1 MKTKAGS
8 VPNPDNMPDNVLKT
22 VKTTQ
27 NLSKEMTPAME
38 QWQALKAENPE
49 ALLFFRMGDFYELFF
64 DDAVTASAV
73 LDITLTTRGY
83 NAGKPIA
90 MCGVPAGA
98 ASAYLARL
106 IRRGFRVAIAEQTEI
121 VSRGRHSK
129 KPLSR
134 SVVRLVTPGT
144 LTEEELLDPGRA
156 NFLLALVQATPL
168 QGSAYKDQQEI
179 EYGAAWIDVS
189 TGLFETMRVKKS
201 ALLAMLGRLDPA
213 EILADKD
220 SIPADYVHRCTPFDF
235 EMGVSVESARQRL
248 ASIFNVASIEAF
260 GTFSDEECCAAVLA
274 IDYIQRTQSG
284 KLPRLAHPI
293 TQTTAGIM
301 GMDAATR
308 ASLDILRTR
317 EGGCDHTLFSA
328 VDRTVSAAGGRMLA
342 AWLATPLTQR
352 ALIVQRQEV
361 WCFLREERS
370 LCKRLREILKK
381 TPDIVR
387 SLGRLSV
394 GRGQPRDLGAIR
406 EGLCVA
412 RQVKTILQEKSV
424 SLVSVLQ
431 DISTTL
437 ESAEDLRVTLSS
449 ALASDIPLRFED
461 GGVIA
466 SGYDSELDAYRTL
479 CGESKNLIAALQAHY
494 VAHYGV
500 NALKVRYHAQ
510 LGYVVEVPPAI
521 GARLKDNR
529 ELIFR
534 QGTTSVMRFSTEELA
549 QLGVRLTEADEKVL
563 QRERAIFTHLVES
576 VMAENGVPLIA
587 EALALLDVF
596 QSCALLANEGVWCC
610 PSIMEDTTFSLTRC
624 RHPVVEA
631 ALPSGECFTPNEC
644 HLPPDH
650 RVMLLTGPNMAGKST
665 FLRQTALAVILA
677 QAGMPVAAEKACIGV
692 VDQLFS
698 RVGASDDLARGRS
711 TFMVEMTE
719 TAAILH
725 QAGPRSLVVVD
736 EIGRGTA
743 TLDGLAIARAVLEAL
758 HTTVRCRTIFATH
771 FHELAQSIDILP
783 CLSLYTMAVREWR
796 GKIVFL
802 HEVLAGAAKKS
813 WGVYVAKLAGVPIPV
828 VERAEYL
835 LQELERK
842 EKSLPDS
849 LPLFASQQ
857 MSHQQKSS
865 CVALEEDKLRN
876 RLINIDLDN
885 LTPRAA
891 LEVLYELQK
900 EARNKRPIHV

>member
-1 MKTKAGS
+1 MKTKTGGTPNN
-8 VPNPDNMPDNVLKT
+8 VPKT
-22 VKTTQ
+22 IKTTQ
-27 NLSKEMTPAME
+27 SLSKEITPAME

-64 DDAVTASAV
+64 DDAVTASSV

-83 NAGKPIA
+83 NAGNPIA
-90 MCGVPAGA
+90 MCGVPVGA
-98 ASAYLARL
+98 SSVYLARL
-106 IRRGFRVAIAEQTEI
+106 IRRGFRVAIAEQIET
-121 VSRGRHSK
+121 VQRGRHSK
-129 KPLSR
+129 KLLQR

-144 LTEEELLDPGRA
+144 LTEEELLEPGRA
-156 NFLLALVQATPL
+156 NFLLALVKKASSL
-168 QGSAYKDQQEI
+168 RDGAHKEQQEI

-213 EILADKD
+213 EILADKNI
-220 SIPADYVHRCTPFDF
+220 IPKDYVHRCAPF
-235 EMGVSVESARQRL
+235 EGYAAIENARQRL

-260 GTFSDEECCAAVLA
+260 GNFSDEECCAAMLA
-274 IDYIQRTQSG
+274 INYIQRTQSG

-317 EGGCDHTLFSA
+317 DGGGEHTLFSA
-328 VDRTVSAAGGRMLA
+328 VNRTVSAAGGRMLA
-342 AWLATPLTQR
+342 AWLAAPLTQR
-352 ALIVQRQEV
+352 TLIVQRQEA
-361 WCFLREERS
+361 WCFLKEELS
-370 LCKRLREILKK
+370 LCKRLREVLKK

-406 EGLCVA
+406 EGLNIA
-412 RQVKTILQEKSV
+412 RQVRTILKEKSV

-437 ESAEDLRVTLSS
+437 EAAESLRITLSS
-449 ALASDIPLRFED
+449 ALALDIPLRFEE
-461 GGVIA
+461 GGIIA
-466 SGYDSELDAYRTL
+466 SGYDSELDTYRTL
-479 CGESKNLIAALQAHY
+479 CVESRNLIAALQARY
-494 VAHYGV
+494 VAHYGI
-500 NALKVRYHAQ
+500 NALKVRYHTQ
-510 LGYVVEVPPAI
+510 LGYVVEVPSTI
-521 GARLKDNR
+521 GTRLKENS
-529 ELIFR
+529 ELILR
-534 QGTTSVMRFSTEELA
+534 QGTASVMRFSTEELA
-549 QLGVRLTEADEKVL
+549 QLDVRLTEAADKVI
-563 QRERAIFTHLVES
+563 QREKAIFTHLVES
-576 VMAENGVPLIA
+576 VMAENEVPLIA

-596 QSCALLANEGVWCC
+596 QSCALLANEGVWCRPC
-610 PSIMEDTTFSLTRC
+610 VTQDTTFSLTRC

-631 ALPSGECFTPNEC
+631 ALPSGGCFTPNEC
-644 HLPPDH
+644 DLAPEQ

-677 QAGMPVAAEKACIGV
+677 QAGIPVAAEQACIGV

-719 TAAILH
+719 TAAILN

-771 FHELAQSIDILP
+771 FHELAQSVDILP
-783 CLSLYTMAVREWR
+783 CLSLYTMAVREWH

-813 WGVYVAKLAGVPIPV
+813 WGVYVAKLAGIPASV

-835 LQELERK
+835 LLELERK
-842 EKSLPDS
+842 GKPLSDP
-849 LPLFASQQ
+849 LPLFA
-857 MSHQQKSS
+857 HQQSSS
-865 CVALEEDKLRN
+865 CVVLEEEDKLRS
-876 RLINIDLDN
+876 RLIDIDLDN

-900 EARNKRPIHV
+900 EARNKISVS